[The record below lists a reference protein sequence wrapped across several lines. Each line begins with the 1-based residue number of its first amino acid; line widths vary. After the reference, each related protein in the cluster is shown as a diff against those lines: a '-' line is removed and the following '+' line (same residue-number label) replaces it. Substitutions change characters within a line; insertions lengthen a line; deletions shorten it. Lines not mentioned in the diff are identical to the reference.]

1 MYVSQSHKQ
10 KIIHFIVFLQV
21 ELCVKILSDIME
33 LLFRK
38 DIGPTVPDIKEI
50 MLTILRTVIQTTI
63 AMDRESPLVV
73 SPYSLQNNGMNPLT
87 MYLQIRYSCF
97 VKVCLFF

>member
-1 MYVSQSHKQ
+1 ML
-10 KIIHFIVFLQV
+10 LQV

-38 DIGPTVPDIKEI
+38 DIGPTVLDIKEI

-73 SPYSLQNNGMNPLT
+73 SSYSLQNNGLNPQT
-87 MYLQIRYSCF
+87 IYLQITNHISCRVRCVYF
-97 VKVCLFF
+97 SYF

>member
-1 MYVSQSHKQ
+1 
-10 KIIHFIVFLQV
+10 
-21 ELCVKILSDIME
+21 ME
-33 LLFRK
+33 LLFRE

-73 SPYSLQNNGMNPLT
+73 SSY
-87 MYLQIRYSCF
+87 
-97 VKVCLFF
+97 